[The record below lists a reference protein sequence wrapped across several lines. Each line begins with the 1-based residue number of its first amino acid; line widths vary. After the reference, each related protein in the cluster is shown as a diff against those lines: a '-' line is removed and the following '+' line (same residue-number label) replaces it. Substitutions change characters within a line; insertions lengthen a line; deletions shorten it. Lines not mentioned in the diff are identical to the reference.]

1 MQDPWV
7 LPSLCELVE
16 GHANVELDMSL
27 STVEVA
33 YQAIQQALLQTL
45 IKLAWINEDDQYM
58 ELIWAHNSSTYQ
70 DCLDTILF

>member
-27 STVEVA
+27 STVEVT
-33 YQAIQQALLQTL
+33 YQDIQRTTTNPNQTL
-45 IKLAWINEDDQYM
+45 IKLSNGANDSSNKVTDQK
-58 ELIWAHNSSTYQ
+58 L
-70 DCLDTILF
+70 